1 MKRINLYAVLL
12 LAVILAGCKTSSRES
27 LRSGDLLFVQIPA
40 DYTLSDGS
48 GLGFDSG
55 ALNIHVAI
63 LEVSASDTLI
73 IDATIARGVARYPFR
88 DFKKD
93 FTLRDGSLPRMEVY
107 RANVGK
113 DLSENFVQNAT
124 SFLGQSYDV
133 DFEYDNG
140 ALYCSELVDE
150 SFVFPDGS
158 HLFAKGPITFR
169 DSTGRIPQYWTDIFT
184 LLCKDIPE
192 GHMGI
197 MPEEMMRSSALS
209 RVGLLNL
216 SGVISR

>member
-1 MKRINLYAVLL
+1 MKRINSYVVLL
-12 LAVILAGCKTSSRES
+12 LAVIMAGCKTSSREC
-27 LRSGDLLFVQIPA
+27 LRSGDLLFIEIPA
-40 DYTLSDGS
+40 DYTLADGS
-48 GLGFDSG
+48 KLGFDSG

-107 RANVGK
+107 RANVSK
-113 DLSENFVQNAT
+113 EQAENFVQNAVAL
-124 SFLGQSYDV
+124 LGQAYDV

-150 SFVFPDGS
+150 SFVFPDGG
-158 HLFAKGPITFR
+158 HLFTKGPITLK
-169 DSTGRIPQYWTDIFT
+169 DSAGRVPQYWTDIFT
-184 LLCKDIPE
+184 LLDKNIPE
-192 GHMGI
+192 GHIGI
-197 MPEEMMRSSALS
+197 MPEEMMHSSALS
-209 RVGLLNL
+209 KVGLLNP